1 MKHIK
6 EYNKWS
12 GKVGSEEEFRTLSQL
27 LQSEIFDDYNIFE
40 IKEYPSDFSFR
51 ALGTQRFWIMK
62 TNYDFDGI
70 ANKTM
75 VRYLF
80 VSLDG
85 PEVANHVFDS
95 LENMKDRVE
104 EQLDI
109 KYVISLSSFRNCI
122 NVQIN

>member
-1 MKHIK
+1 MKYIK

-12 GKVGSEEEFRTLSQL
+12 GKVGSEEEFRILSQL

-62 TNYDFDGI
+62 TNYDFYG
-70 ANKTM
+70 M

-80 VSLDG
+80 VSLDD